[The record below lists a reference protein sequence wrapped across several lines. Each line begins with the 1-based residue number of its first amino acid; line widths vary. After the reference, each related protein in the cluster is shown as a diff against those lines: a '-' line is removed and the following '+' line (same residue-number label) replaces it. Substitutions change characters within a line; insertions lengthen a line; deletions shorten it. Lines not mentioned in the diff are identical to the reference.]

1 MKTRIL
7 YAIGLFSAFTFL
19 FFSPE
24 SVAQKT
30 CKVAMNQTAF
40 DQYKNAITSESFS
53 STQMEV
59 AKQAGKC
66 FATAQIKAVMDL
78 FSFENDKLTFAKWAY
93 SRCVDKDNY
102 FTLNAALTY
111 SSSKS
116 ELSKFV
122 NGQAVAAAPIESEEE
137 VTEEVNP
144 NPTTRQPRVKPK
156 ETNWEKQNQDQMQD
170 LEKENRKAMDMY
182 NESFK
187 IAQKQMDAFFVM
199 TVGGDENQIDNGK
212 DVHKPNENENALPA
226 KAPRIVIIEP
236 ELSQENNFT
245 ATVKNK
251 KTKIAGVI
259 SSSVGIY
266 EVYINEGEAVLNAKG
281 EFFGDVFLAPGSN
294 QINIKAKDTKGQISK
309 IGFKIMRESALE
321 PPVEVVE
328 QPRELPKREEP
339 KIIPPST
346 PSAEFVSEV
355 DQNIPKLKN
364 TNKDAI
370 AVVIGN
376 SKYSKA
382 KPVDYA
388 VNDARS
394 MKKYL
399 VNMLGFKE
407 GNILYY
413 ENASLGDLNTVF
425 GTKGNAKGKLYNN
438 LKQGVSDV
446 VIFYSGHGAPGLKDS
461 KAYFVPVESD
471 PNYMENS
478 GYALDVM
485 YENLKLL
492 PAKSITFFSDACFSG
507 ADVFEK
513 ISPMVIR
520 AKEPI
525 KEGMKNTSLLNSCT
539 GTEVSC
545 WHNEE
550 QHGLFTF
557 YLLKALKEY
566 ETTDLNKDR
575 QISLDEL
582 FKVVAD
588 NNEGVPY
595 YARRQYGLTQTPV
608 LQGSK
613 TKILFKY

>member
-1 MKTRIL
+1 MKIRL
-7 YAIGLFSAFTFL
+7 LLSIGLFSVLTSPL
-19 FFSPE
+19 FRLE
-24 SVAQKT
+24 SLAQKT
-30 CKVAMNQTAF
+30 CKVAMTQASF
-40 DQYKNAITSESFS
+40 DQYTTAITSESFS

-59 AKQAGKC
+59 AKQANKC
-66 FATAQIKAVMDL
+66 FSTVQIKSVMDI
-78 FSFENDKLTFAKWAY
+78 FSFENDKLTFARWAH

-116 ELSKFV
+116 DLTKFV
-122 NGQAVAAAPIESEEE
+122 NGQPVAEETNEDLAADQP
-137 VTEEVNP
+137 VPVQQPKQPQPKVNP
-144 NPTTRQPRVKPK
+144 QN
-156 ETNWEKQNQDQMQD
+156 NWEKQNNENMQNV
-170 LEKENRKAMDMY
+170 EKENQKAINIY

-187 IAQKQMDAFFVM
+187 LAQKQMDAFFVM
-199 TVGGDENQIDNGK
+199 TIGNEENQIDNGK
-212 DVHKPNENENALPA
+212 DVHKPNEDETALPA
-226 KAPRIVIIEP
+226 KAPRIVITDP

-245 ATVKNK
+245 ATVKTK
-251 KTKIAGVI
+251 KTKVSGII
-259 SSSVGIY
+259 SSTVGIY
-266 EVYINEGEAVLNAKG
+266 EVYINEVEAVLNAKG

-294 QINIKAKDTKGQISK
+294 QVNIKAKDTKGQHAK
-309 IGFKIMRESALE
+309 IGFKIIRESALN
-321 PPVEVVE
+321 PPVAVIEI
-328 QPRELPKREEP
+328 PKEEP
-339 KIIPPST
+339 KKEAPKTNPTPT
-346 PSAEFVSEV
+346 PSADFVSEV

-364 TNKDAI
+364 VNKDAI

-399 VNMLGFKE
+399 VNLLGFKE

-413 ENASLGDLNTVF
+413 ENASLGDMNTVF
-425 GTKGNAKGKLYNN
+425 GTKGNPRGKLFNT

-446 VIFYSGHGAPGLKDS
+446 VVFYSGHGAPGLKDS

-478 GYALDVM
+478 GYSLDVM
-485 YENLKLL
+485 YENLKTL

-507 ADVFEK
+507 ANVFEK

-520 AKEPI
+520 SKEPI

-557 YLLKALKEY
+557 YLLKAMKEY
-566 ETTDLNKDR
+566 ETTDANKDK
-575 QISLDEL
+575 QISVDEI

-595 YARRQYGLTQTPV
+595 YARRQYGLSQTPV

-613 TKILFKY
+613 SKILFKY